1 MHPLMNIAIKAA
13 RNASKNII
21 RATDRL
27 DTIKVSAKQPND
39 FVTDIDKQTEQ
50 EIIRVILD
58 AYPDH
63 AIWGEEGGR
72 IGRSEYTWIID
83 PIDGTNNFIH
93 GHPHFCIS
101 IAVQCNNIIEHG
113 LIYDPLR
120 QELFTATRGAGAYLN
135 DRRIRVAKR
144 KNFAGSTIA
153 TSIGSGKSEQDLEH
167 YIQMLTKLLPQVA
180 GTRRSGSIALDL
192 AYAACGRLDG
202 CVIMNS
208 ATWDVAAGALLIKEA
223 GGIVDDFSGDGIG
236 GFLKNGN
243 VITGNANIFALLLQ
257 LVTKLQ

>member
-27 DTIKVSAKQPND
+27 DTIKVSTKKPND
-39 FVTDIDKQTEQ
+39 FVTDIDKQVEQ
-50 EIIRVILD
+50 EITQVILD

-72 IGRSEYTWIID
+72 IGQGEYTWIID

-101 IAVQCNNIIEHG
+101 IAVQFNNIIEHG

-120 QELFTATRGAGAYLN
+120 QELFTASRGCGAYLN
-135 DRRIRVAKR
+135 DRRIRVSGR
-144 KNFAGSTIA
+144 KNFTGSTIA
-153 TSIGSGKSEQDLEH
+153 SGIGNKPNKDIDT
-167 YIQMLTKLLPQVA
+167 YINILAKILPQVA
-180 GTRRSGSIALDL
+180 GTRRSGSAALDL
-192 AYAACGRLDG
+192 AYTACGRFDG
-202 CVIMNS
+202 CFEMNL
-208 ATWDVAAGALLIKEA
+208 APWDLAAGALLIKEA
-223 GGIVDDFSGDGIG
+223 GGIVDDFAGNGDGS
-236 GFLKNGN
+236 FLKTGN
-243 VITGNANIFALLLQ
+243 VIAGNSNIFALLLQ
-257 LVTKLQ
+257 AVNNKI